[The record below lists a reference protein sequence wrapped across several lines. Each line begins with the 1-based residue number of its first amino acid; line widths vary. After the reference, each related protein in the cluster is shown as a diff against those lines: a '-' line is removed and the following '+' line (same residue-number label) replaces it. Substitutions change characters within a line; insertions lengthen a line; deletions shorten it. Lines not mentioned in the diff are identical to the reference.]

1 MYNVKDNVI
10 NAKEGFIL
18 TNGEVY
24 ANSVQLGKYDKEENW
39 YEITLDEYNDILAK
53 EQDSI

>member
-1 MYNVKDNVI
+1 MYNDKDNVI

-39 YEITLDEYNDILAK
+39 YEITLDEYEDILFK
-53 EQDSI
+53 EQEKV